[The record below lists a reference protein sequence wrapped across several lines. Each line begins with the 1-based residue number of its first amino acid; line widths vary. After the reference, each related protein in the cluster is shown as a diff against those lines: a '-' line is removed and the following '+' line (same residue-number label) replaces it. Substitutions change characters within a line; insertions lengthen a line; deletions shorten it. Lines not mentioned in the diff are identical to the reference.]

1 MNLSQEKQKNE
12 IEQEEIGM
20 ELNTE
25 EFEIKEKKS
34 KKYMDRDLNYGG
46 DYKFI
51 PATSIGSGVGLEVV
65 PDLYQYTIQIV
76 NIVLYGDPNTKEFV
90 LIDAGMPKSAEEIIS
105 VVEERFG
112 LNAQPKA
119 IILTHGHFDHVG
131 GIIELIKRWNVPVYA
146 HVLEMPYLTG
156 TESYPEADPAVSSG
170 LVAKMSPI
178 FPNEAI
184 NLGGDIQA
192 IPSDGSVPFMPGFRW
207 IHTPGHTPGHISLYR
222 EKDKVLIVGDA
233 FVTVKQESLYKVI
246 TQTKEISG
254 PPRYLTTNW
263 HAARKSVEKLEA
275 LKPSVAITGHGLPME
290 GEELARELKKLVD
303 HFEQIA
309 LPKQGKYLN

>member
-1 MNLSQEKQKNE
+1 
-12 IEQEEIGM
+12 
-20 ELNTE
+20 
-25 EFEIKEKKS
+25 
-34 KKYMDRDLNYGG
+34 MDKDLNYGG

-65 PDLYQYTIQIV
+65 PDLYQYTIRIV

-112 LNAQPKA
+112 PNARPKA

-131 GIIELIKRWNVPVYA
+131 GIIELINRWNVPVYA
-146 HVLEMPYLTG
+146 HALEMPYLTG

-170 LVAKMSPI
+170 LVAKMSPL

-184 NLGGDIQA
+184 NLGENIQA
-192 IPSDGSVPFMPGFRW
+192 IPSDGSVPFMQDFQW

-222 EKDKVLIVGDA
+222 EKDKALIVGDA

-263 HAARKSVEKLEA
+263 QAARKSVEKLEA

-290 GEELARELKKLVD
+290 GKELTRELKKLVD
-303 HFEQIA
+303 NFEQIA
-309 LPKQGKYLN
+309 LPKQGKYLH